1 MAGDLTKLVLAQNV
15 KLMFDNDT
23 IISMRQVRV
32 PKTHPESRFNY
43 GLDRDY
49 QHGAP
54 DIGISFTVSVTSDIM
69 EELEKR
75 SLRNDK
81 GIITDVPYNI
91 EYTGIDG
98 KKNLITVMGK
108 LRDVEYIRN
117 DSDQQNPVTADC
129 FIRVT
134 DVRETTNDM
143 SHEADIITQ
152 PN

>member
-1 MAGDLTKLVLAQNV
+1 MADIGDLGKLVLAQNV

-23 IISMRQVRV
+23 RVLSMRQVRV

-43 GLDRDY
+43 GLDRNY

-81 GIITDVPYNI
+81 GIIKDESYKI

-98 KKNLITVMGK
+98 EKNLITVMGK

-134 DVRETTNDM
+134 NVRDGNK
-143 SHEADIITQ
+143 EADIITQ
-152 PN
+152 PD

>member
-1 MAGDLTKLVLAQNV
+1 MADIGALAGLVLAQNV
-15 KLMFDNDT
+15 KLMLDGDT

-54 DIGISFTVSVTSDIM
+54 DIGISFTVSVTPDIIDK
-69 EELEKR
+69 LEKL
-75 SLRNDK
+75 SLRGPKGVILPEKFTITYTPNDSS
-81 GIITDVPYNI
+81 DV
-91 EYTGIDG
+91 
-98 KKNLITVMGK
+98 KTVEVKGK

-129 FIRVT
+129 FIRVVDNT
-134 DVRETTNDM
+134 DNNSDT
-143 SHEADIITQ
+143 DIIK
-152 PN
+152 

>member
-1 MAGDLTKLVLAQNV
+1 MAGDLAGLDLAQNV
-15 KLMFDNDT
+15 KLMFGNDT

-75 SLRNDK
+75 SLRNGN
-81 GIITDVPYNI
+81 GIIKDESYKI

-98 KKNLITVMGK
+98 DKNLITVMGK

-134 DVRETTNDM
+134 DVRDGNK
-143 SHEADIITQ
+143 EADIIT
-152 PN
+152 PPD